1 MNLAEMVREILADAG
16 KETARATPGSL
27 AGRLARETE
36 RCLDRVRF
44 SPHQYMRHPILLWED
59 WEVMLIAWQS
69 GQVTP
74 IHDHRGVM
82 GGMAVLSGALAE
94 ERFTTPG
101 DIPKPTLADDRVRP
115 EGDLSE
121 IGPTVLHR
129 LYPTTPKSVSLHI
142 YRPPL
147 RTMGIW
153 DERGM
158 NEIRPSSFDVGEE
171 ILARAVASGL
181 SVR

>member
-1 MNLAEMVREILADAG
+1 VTFADIIKEILTDCCG
-16 KETARATPGSL
+16 RPERATPGSV
-27 AGRLARETE
+27 AGPLGREAE
-36 RCLDRVRF
+36 RYLDRVQF
-44 SPHQYMRHPILLWED
+44 SSQRYMRHPILLWDD
-59 WEVMLIAWQS
+59 WEIMLITWES

-82 GGMAVLSGALAE
+82 GGMAILSGSLTE

-101 DIPKPTLADDRVRP
+101 RVPELADNRVRP

-121 IGPTVLHR
+121 IGPTALHR
-129 LYPTTPKSVSLHI
+129 LFPKTPRAVSLHI

-153 DERGM
+153 DAQGLQ
-158 NEIRPSSFDVGEE
+158 EIRQSEFDVGEE
-171 ILARAVASGL
+171 ILARVAGTIP
-181 SVR
+181 VR